1 MNIPM
6 WLCWIVVGLLVVFS
20 LILLA
25 GKGSFLI
32 AGYNTL
38 NIRKQQK
45 YNEKRLCRVVGAG
58 IGILAIIIGVAT
70 FYRFELPPSI
80 SWIIPWGI
88 LGTIVIVE
96 VLASTICKRKPFS
109 TRQQ

>member
-6 WLCWIVVGLLVVFS
+6 WLCWTVVSLLVVFS
-20 LILLA
+20 LILLV
-25 GKGSFLI
+25 GKGSCLI

-38 NIRKQQK
+38 NRKKKQK

-58 IGILAIIIGVAT
+58 MGILAIIIGVAT

-80 SWIIPWGI
+80 SWIIPWGM
-88 LGTIVIVE
+88 LGIIVTVE

-109 TRQQ
+109 THQQ

>member
-6 WLCWIVVGLLVVFS
+6 WLCWGVVGLLVIFS
-20 LILLA
+20 LILFA

-32 AGYNTL
+32 AGYNTM
-38 NIRKQQK
+38 NRKKKQK

-58 IGILAIIIGVAT
+58 MGILAIIIGVAT

-80 SWIIPWGI
+80 SWIIPWGM
-88 LGTIVIVE
+88 LGIIVTVE

-109 TRQQ
+109 THQQ

>member
-6 WLCWIVVGLLVVFS
+6 WLCWTVVSLLVVFS
-20 LILLA
+20 LILLV
-25 GKGSFLI
+25 GKGSCLI

-38 NIRKQQK
+38 NRKKKQK

-58 IGILAIIIGVAT
+58 MGILAIIIGVAA

-88 LGTIVIVE
+88 VGTIVIVE

-109 TRQQ
+109 THQQ

>member
-6 WLCWIVVGLLVVFS
+6 WLCWGVVGLLVIFS
-20 LILLA
+20 LILFA

-32 AGYNTL
+32 AGYNTM
-38 NIRKQQK
+38 NRKKKQK

-58 IGILAIIIGVAT
+58 MGILAIIIGVAT
-70 FYRFELPPSI
+70 FYRFKLPSSI

-88 LGTIVIVE
+88 IGTIIIVTI
-96 VLASTICKRKPFS
+96 LASTICKRKPFIPH
-109 TRQQ
+109 QQ

>member
-6 WLCWIVVGLLVVFS
+6 WLCWTVVGLLVVFS

-25 GKGSFLI
+25 GKGSCLI
-32 AGYNTL
+32 AGYNTS
-38 NIRKQQK
+38 NREKKQK

-58 IGILAIIIGVAT
+58 M
-70 FYRFELPPSI
+70 
-80 SWIIPWGI
+80 GI

-96 VLASTICKRKPFS
+96 VLASTICKRKSSS
-109 TRQQ
+109 THQQ

>member
-6 WLCWIVVGLLVVFS
+6 WLCWTVVGLLVVFS

-25 GKGSFLI
+25 GKGSCLI
-32 AGYNTL
+32 AGYNTS
-38 NIRKQQK
+38 NREKKQK

-58 IGILAIIIGVAT
+58 MGILATIIGIAT
-70 FYRFELPPSI
+70 FYRFELPPFL

-96 VLASTICKRKPFS
+96 VLASTICKRKPSS
-109 TRQQ
+109 THQQ

>member
-6 WLCWIVVGLLVVFS
+6 RLCWTVVGLLVVFS

-25 GKGSFLI
+25 GKGSCLI
-32 AGYNTL
+32 AGYNTS
-38 NIRKQQK
+38 NREKKQK

-58 IGILAIIIGVAT
+58 MGILATIIGIAT
-70 FYRFELPPSI
+70 FYRFELPSSI

-96 VLASTICKRKPFS
+96 VLASTICKRKSSS

>member
-6 WLCWIVVGLLVVFS
+6 WLCWTVVSLLVVFS
-20 LILLA
+20 LILLV
-25 GKGSFLI
+25 GKGSCLI

-38 NIRKQQK
+38 NRKKKQK

-109 TRQQ
+109 THQQ

>member
-6 WLCWIVVGLLVVFS
+6 WLCWTVVGLLAVFS
-20 LILLA
+20 VILLA
-25 GKGSFLI
+25 GKGSCLI

-38 NIRKQQK
+38 NRKKKQK

-58 IGILAIIIGVAT
+58 MGILAIIIGVAT

-80 SWIIPWGI
+80 SWIIPWGM
-88 LGTIVIVE
+88 LGIIVTVE
-96 VLASTICKRKPFS
+96 VLASTICKRKSSS
-109 TRQQ
+109 THQQ

>member
-6 WLCWIVVGLLVVFS
+6 WLCWTVVSLLVVFS
-20 LILLA
+20 LILLV
-25 GKGSFLI
+25 GKGSCLI

-38 NIRKQQK
+38 NRKKKQK

-58 IGILAIIIGVAT
+58 MGILAIIIGVAT

-88 LGTIVIVE
+88 VGTIVIVE

-109 TRQQ
+109 THQQ

>member
-6 WLCWIVVGLLVVFS
+6 WLCWTVVGLLVVFS

-25 GKGSFLI
+25 GKGSCLI
-32 AGYNTL
+32 AGYNTS
-38 NIRKQQK
+38 NR
-45 YNEKRLCRVVGAG
+45 E
-58 IGILAIIIGVAT
+58 GILATISGIAT
-70 FYRFELPPSI
+70 FYRFELPPFL

-96 VLASTICKRKPFS
+96 VLASTICKRKSSS
-109 TRQQ
+109 THQQ

>member
-1 MNIPM
+1 MKGLKLM
-6 WLCWIVVGLLVVFS
+6 W
-20 LILLA
+20 
-25 GKGSFLI
+25 
-32 AGYNTL
+32 
-38 NIRKQQK
+38 
-45 YNEKRLCRVVGAG
+45 LCRVVGAG
-58 IGILAIIIGVAT
+58 MGILAIIIGVAT

-109 TRQQ
+109 THQQ

>member
-6 WLCWIVVGLLVVFS
+6 WLCWTVVSLLVVFS
-20 LILLA
+20 LILLV
-25 GKGSFLI
+25 GKGSCLI

-38 NIRKQQK
+38 NRKKKQK

-58 IGILAIIIGVAT
+58 MGILAIIIGVAT
-70 FYRFELPPSI
+70 FYRFDLPPSI

-109 TRQQ
+109 THQQ

>member
-6 WLCWIVVGLLVVFS
+6 WLCWTVVGLLVVFS

-25 GKGSFLI
+25 GKGSCLI

-38 NIRKQQK
+38 NREKKQK

-58 IGILAIIIGVAT
+58 IIGIAT
-70 FYRFELPPSI
+70 FYRFELPSSI

-96 VLASTICKRKPFS
+96 VLASTICKRKSSS

>member
-58 IGILAIIIGVAT
+58 MGILAIIIGVAT

-109 TRQQ
+109 THQQ

>member
-6 WLCWIVVGLLVVFS
+6 WLCWTVVGLLVVFS

-32 AGYNTL
+32 AGYNTS
-38 NIRKQQK
+38 NRKNKQK

-58 IGILAIIIGVAT
+58 MGLLAILVGVAT
-70 FYRFELPPSI
+70 FYRFELPSSI
-80 SWIIPWGI
+80 SWLMPWGI
-88 LGTIVIVE
+88 LGTIVVVE
-96 VLASTICKRKPFS
+96 VLANTICKRKPS
-109 TRQQ
+109 SPHQQ